1 MINQTNRNIQYLLDA
16 IEAQLTRR
24 LSDIETAAAHPL
36 NLNQTVLELTDRVEE
51 VEAEDEMTNNQNDAI
66 VGHAAKILRRFSD
79 RIDALEQSVG
89 NLVARNAVA
98 MLAVN
103 KLEDRVRHFEA
114 LLEGSLHASS
124 DGSTLAPSEEMPQ
137 T

>member
-1 MINQTNRNIQYLLDA
+1 MSSRDAFRFVLLQQVDMINQSNRHIQYQLDA
-16 IEAQLTRR
+16 IEAHLTRR
-24 LSDIETAAAHPL
+24 LSAIETAAAHPL

-89 NLVARNAVA
+89 
-98 MLAVN
+98 
-103 KLEDRVRHFEA
+103 
-114 LLEGSLHASS
+114 
-124 DGSTLAPSEEMPQ
+124 T
-137 T
+137 